1 MLDLVVH
8 LVTSTLAGSRCRWMK
23 FKLWWRRGTRGR
35 TPEIPPSELEV
46 GFQPKPARGGGR
58 REEAGRED
66 EEVNVPR
73 VLAR

>member
-1 MLDLVVH
+1 MVGL
-8 LVTSTLAGSRCRWMK
+8 
-23 FKLWWRRGTRGR
+23 
-35 TPEIPPSELEV
+35 PEMPAPNLRPEV

-58 REEAGRED
+58 REEAGRKD

>member
-1 MLDLVVH
+1 
-8 LVTSTLAGSRCRWMK
+8 MK